1 MMCAAK
7 TIVLQGC
14 DVQNTL
20 ENTSVMAAK
29 GVSST
34 LATYYAAGNF
44 NMNWHARNKYVL
56 LSEGRNFTA
65 EVDSVCPTS
74 QERFRHSSRK
84 RETIIISFV

>member
-14 DVQNTL
+14 DVENTL

-44 NMNWHARNKYVL
+44 NMN
-56 LSEGRNFTA
+56 
-65 EVDSVCPTS
+65 
-74 QERFRHSSRK
+74 
-84 RETIIISFV
+84 